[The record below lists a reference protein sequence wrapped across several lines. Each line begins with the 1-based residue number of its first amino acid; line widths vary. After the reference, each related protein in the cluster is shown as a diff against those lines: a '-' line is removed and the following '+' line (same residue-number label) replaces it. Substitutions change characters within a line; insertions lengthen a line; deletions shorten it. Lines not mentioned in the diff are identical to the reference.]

1 MPRDRRP
8 RRVLVVAGGET
19 APVHGLGAVLP
30 PCDIV
35 VAADSGV
42 HNAQALGLVID
53 VIVGDFDSA
62 SVAAVAAA
70 VVAGATLE
78 RFPTAKDKTDLEL
91 ALDHARGVG
100 GGDGTELVVVASVAG
115 RLDHALANL
124 LVLASPSYEHCR
136 IDAYIDRWLITVLR
150 DETRAIVVRAGATVT
165 LLVVDDRA
173 ARVTTRGLLYPLDDE
188 LVYRSSTRG
197 VSNVAVGEEIEV
209 RVDGGVLFVLRE
221 WAD

>member
-1 MPRDRRP
+1 MQGDRRT

-19 APVHGLGAVLP
+19 APVNGLAAALP
-30 PCDIV
+30 RCDIV

-62 SVAAVAAA
+62 SIAAVDAAVAA
-70 VVAGATLE
+70 GAALE

-91 ALDHARGVG
+91 ALDHARDM
-100 GGDGTELVVVASVAG
+100 GGDGIELVVVASVTG

-124 LVLASPSYEHCR
+124 LVLASSSYEHCR
-136 IDAYIDRWLITVLR
+136 IDAYVDRWLITVLR
-150 DETRAIVVRAGATVT
+150 DETRAIVVRPGATVT
-165 LLVVDDRA
+165 LLVVDARA

-197 VSNVAVGEEIEV
+197 VSNVAVDEEIEV